1 MNRIRALRKKNKLTQ
16 LQVGKY
22 LGVGNTAVSMY
33 ETGQRHLD
41 EETVSQLCRL
51 FGCTADYLLGRSPSP
66 MPVISPEDAAVLDAY
81 HALPLEIR
89 KAVDGLLE
97 PYRAGVAEEKLDA

>member
-41 EETVSQLCRL
+41 EETISQLCRL
-51 FGCTADYLLGRSPSP
+51 FGCTADYLLGLSSYTGPILSPG
-66 MPVISPEDAAVLDAY
+66 DAELLSAY
-81 HALPLEIR
+81 HAADDQQRKSIR
-89 KAVDGLLE
+89 SLLIKE
-97 PYRAGVAEEKLDA
+97 

>member
-1 MNRIRALRKKNKLTQ
+1 MNRLRALRKKNKLTQ

-51 FGCTADYLLGRSPSP
+51 FGCTADYLLGLSSYTGP
-66 MPVISPEDAAVLDAY
+66 ILSPEDAELLSAY
-81 HALPLEIR
+81 HAAAEQARKSIR
-89 KAVDGLLE
+89 RLLI
-97 PYRAGVAEEKLDA
+97 KT

>member
-16 LQVGKY
+16 LQVGKC

-51 FGCTADYLLGRSPSP
+51 FGCTADYLLGLSAYTGPILSQ
-66 MPVISPEDAAVLDAY
+66 EDAELLSAY
-81 HALPLEIR
+81 HAADDQVRKSIR
-89 KAVDGLLE
+89 SLLIKE
-97 PYRAGVAEEKLDA
+97 

>member
-41 EETVSQLCRL
+41 EETISQLCRL
-51 FGCTADYLLGRSPSP
+51 FGCTADYLLGLSSYTGPILSQ
-66 MPVISPEDAAVLDAY
+66 EDAELLSAY
-81 HALPLEIR
+81 HAADNQVRKSIR
-89 KAVDGLLE
+89 SLLIKE
-97 PYRAGVAEEKLDA
+97 

>member
-51 FGCTADYLLGRSPSP
+51 FGCTADYLLGLSDYRL
-66 MPVISPEDAAVLDAY
+66 PVTDQDARHLEAY
-81 HALPLEIR
+81 HAADKEDR
-89 KAVDGLLE
+89 KTIDKMLREAC
-97 PYRAGVAEEKLDA
+97 RK